1 MQEWRSNYV
10 EGAVVERKTKAMFN
24 GKMVDG
30 MEVPIEESNEK
41 WSEFKFEDGTI
52 IRAKISLLQ
61 AVRVDGE
68 YDPAGNPTYAINMAP
83 TIAIIEV
90 PEKLRKKV

>member
-1 MQEWRSNYV
+1 M
-10 EGAVVERKTKAMFN
+10 VERKTKALFN

-52 IRAKISLLQ
+52 MRAKISLIQ
-61 AVRVDGE
+61 VVRVDGE
-68 YDPAGNPTYAINMAP
+68 YDPLGNPAYAINMTP
-83 TIAIIEV
+83 TMAIIET
-90 PEKLRKKV
+90 PEHLRKKVQ

>member
-1 MQEWRSNYV
+1 
-10 EGAVVERKTKAMFN
+10 VVERKTKVLFN

-52 IRAKISLLQ
+52 VRAKISLIQ
-61 AVRVDGE
+61 VIRVDGE
-68 YDPAGNPTYAINMAP
+68 YDPLGNPTYAMNMTP
-83 TIAIIEV
+83 TMAIIEA
-90 PEKLRKKV
+90 PEHLRKKVQ